1 MNLYVIVIKLKESKP
16 ERMRFLNKD
25 IIRFITVTGVLFCLL
40 WLIGLGWTVKE
51 YYAVKPEKI
60 PQKTTVTSKVESKKG
75 LTIVALGDSLTRGT
89 GDETG
94 KGYVG
99 DLIDEI
105 KTKTKRQVQLTNLG
119 INGQRSDQLRQQVR
133 QSEVQRQIQKADMVL
148 VTIGGND
155 LFRGGQGLEDFQ
167 TEDIPVIE
175 KKYLDNLK
183 FVFQQIRQVN
193 SNATVFF
200 IGLYNPFIDLNQGK
214 DISKLIR
221 HWNYDSAEISAEF
234 PKIVFVPTFDLFEL
248 KVNDYLYSD
257 KFHPNTKGYR
267 LIAERVA
274 SLLTW

>member
-1 MNLYVIVIKLKESKP
+1 MGKNTIRTITAIGGL
-16 ERMRFLNKD
+16 FL
-25 IIRFITVTGVLFCLL
+25 LL
-40 WLIGLGWTVKE
+40 WVIGLGWAVGQ
-51 YYAVKPEKI
+51 YYADQPDKVPV
-60 PQKTTVTSKVESKKG
+60 TNTVSKKVENKKG

-105 KTKTKRQVQLTNLG
+105 KEKTKKPIQLTNLG
-119 INGQRSDQLRQQVR
+119 INGQTSNQLRKQVQQT
-133 QSEVQRQIQKADMVL
+133 EVARQIQKADMVL

-155 LFRGGQGLEDFQ
+155 LFRGGQGLTDYSSKNI
-167 TEDIPVIE
+167 TAIE

-183 FVFQQIRQVN
+183 FILEQIRKN
-193 SNATVFF
+193 NKTANVFF
-200 IGLYNPFIDLNQGK
+200 IGLYNPFIELDQGK
-214 DISKLIR
+214 EMSKVVR
-221 HWNYDSAEISAEF
+221 HWNYDSAEVSASF
-234 PKIVFVPTFDLFEL
+234 SKVVFVPTFDLFEL

-257 KFHPNTKGYR
+257 KFHPNSKGYR